1 MDNNNLINEIAKNMA
16 NSILDILNE
25 IYDEYNI
32 DASLNNKSEKLKS
45 ENIKKQD
52 EKSENITE
60 NITESIKDTKNL
72 ENIKDLNNQE
82 INDIEV
88 EEQPRLNIKDMFL
101 KKLHDNEVEE
111 TYDKY
116 LVESVMKRLNDILV
130 NDKSDMY
137 ILHKR
142 SKKYPASL
150 EIDLLTDIKIKE
162 KIYLIEK
169 IRKQIKDNYDFSD
182 VFINIIDIG
191 NSEDTVTLMIN
202 LILD

>member
-52 EKSENITE
+52 EKSE

-162 KIYLIEK
+162 KNNIIKK